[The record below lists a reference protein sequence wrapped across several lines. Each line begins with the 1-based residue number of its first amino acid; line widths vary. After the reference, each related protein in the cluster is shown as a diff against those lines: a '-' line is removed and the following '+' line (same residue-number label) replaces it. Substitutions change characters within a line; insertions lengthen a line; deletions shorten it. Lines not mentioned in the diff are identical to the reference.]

1 MGYDDLPR
9 TFALLRYAGELGEA
23 HGQTL
28 WNLTRDWSA
37 GPRAASLETRVATS
51 GVADPTSTSIIDE
64 DTHQQY
70 RAALDRLSRDAAF
83 IRDLLTGMVTTERPP
98 NPEDLW
104 CRNHLRI
111 GINEPRTRGDLCRR
125 CDAIR
130 RDPRFAGNLPGPKL
144 MAHWDKHPRTPDTVV
159 TDLMAEER
167 EHTTKVRRVDSAVAR
182 ARKPVPTRKK
192 RR

>member
-104 CRNHLRI
+104 CRNHLPN
-111 GINEPRTRGDLCRR
+111 G
-125 CDAIR
+125 R
-130 RDPRFAGNLPGPKL
+130 RD
-144 MAHWDKHPRTPDTVV
+144 D
-159 TDLMAEER
+159 
-167 EHTTKVRRVDSAVAR
+167 
-182 ARKPVPTRKK
+182 
-192 RR
+192 